1 MLTLTHLG
9 GLIRLYGNKAV
20 PTGIYGDRSQ
30 PFKNRH
36 TMKHIPTL
44 LLALL
49 LAAPV
54 ATAQTLTTYTATS
67 APGEWQSI
75 AQTGTLLASVT
86 GDYGTQTLALPF
98 DFMFGQSDY
107 PQGTTITVRADGFV
121 VMRGSSG
128 GHAALNY
135 WSQPSSSIIS
145 PFPLKDGQLVGAGS
159 GCWWQLTTGDD
170 GDPMLVIEWRGLH
183 RYPSYPVT
191 SAETDLDNFNY
202 QLRLHAS
209 GDISAVY
216 GHMQSGVPSD
226 TLFNFILTDGATMM
240 GSYMDQNSL
249 RGTWDSVVACS
260 SCVPGYRQ
268 GNNWVMIAA
277 NNLAGCPDSGT
288 VVTWHRPQPPCPRP
302 TAIAVSAIAHDTA
315 LLSWTPNEVDGSY
328 VRIQWDTADFT
339 PGTAGHHLQLY
350 GGDTMHL
357 SGLTPNHQHWLYM
370 RSDCGADSSEWHGV
384 QFTTPCAPL
393 SHDELPLTED
403 FEDLAEGYTKL
414 WGGCSGNM
422 VYVKDMQVF
431 EGRPNM
437 ALRGSNNVWFRL
449 PPVDSVRTTVLRF
462 NGHGPFSGSSNV
474 TVQVG
479 VMDDPFDI
487 GSLQVQQTFT
497 VNQNSWQEYVVPMAA
512 YTGPGNTVAVKW
524 TASNWFFLDDLTLE
538 VFDGCLPVESVS
550 ASQVGQ
556 HTAQVGWTAY
566 VPAEGGYRVV
576 WYPAGQEWLADS
588 LTTTTDS
595 ALLAGLA
602 AGTDYVVGVR
612 ALCSDT
618 SASELTTT
626 TFRTRCALPLPLT
639 EDFEASLALPDCWGA
654 TSMTTTHSTGSYT
667 PAVPEVM
674 AATGGHVVKLS
685 SQYTST
691 YHYERGILLL
701 PFVDTV
707 VNRLRLTFDYRV
719 ERFPGLMSL
728 MVGVIPGDDDIDHFI
743 PLDTIRPYDS
753 LWHSYTVETGAVPV
767 AEGRLVLMQHS
778 TGSHEYVP
786 GYWRDLGYVDNVH
799 IEALPACDRP
809 AAVWFTHITS
819 SSVLVHWQENN
830 GVGMYR
836 VSCGGNTYTVNDTV
850 LHLTGLV
857 PGITY
862 TVGVRRLCDDGWT
875 ASRNAVFTSA
885 CEPIAALP
893 YREDFE
899 SWVNGELDRCWLRH
913 IDGIQGSNVSAASHS
928 FIASTSGSR
937 LLCLQ
942 ATNYSVDPQPYDAV
956 AVLPETGIPLG
967 GAAIGFEVGAFYSTP
982 SNIVLELGLMTDGGD
997 ASTFEPLDT
1006 VPVTSEWSY
1015 YEHAFAPTDSGRL
1028 ALRMHVSTSSQRVF
1042 IDNLGLF
1049 AATGCQRPT
1058 AVTVDT
1064 VTQHTATVTIADSNA
1079 MGHYRLYWSWN
1090 YGHDTDSMDVDA
1102 FTATITGLVAGR
1114 YFTVHAATRC
1124 GSALSH
1130 IVSAEFTTDCDTLL
1144 RDELPYTEPFTTSTL
1159 SHCWSVLPATT
1170 YLVNI
1175 DTTHHGTSG
1184 FSLLM
1189 SVYSST
1195 PKAYLLMPPM
1205 DTLAGVDLTF
1215 WLCSRWNN
1223 NAMLTVGILSDPQ
1236 DSSTFT
1242 PIAMIPAVNTWT
1254 EYQIELGPYSGL
1266 GHHVAFRTD
1275 CMDTSWSSALVYLD
1289 DVTLSQ
1295 TLPCSRPDSV
1305 WVDTVGATTATLSIS
1320 DAGHAGRYRLLLTT
1334 TQGTTTLIVDLDS
1347 TQTVN
1352 QVDLSALVPATDYTV
1367 NVSSV
1372 CYDGSITFG
1381 IGTQF
1386 TTLCA
1391 PMPLPYRQ
1399 GFEEQTIGQTP
1410 RCWQVASGTV
1420 YVANTGLFGDRSLS
1434 AYAPDSVDLIEFATA
1449 ELTGGPDSLSV
1460 SFYVIASQGYIDS
1473 HYIHTPMDTRM
1484 QIFSSLADSLVLLY
1498 DDSVAYG
1505 SYSSAWQQVQA
1516 DIPPLAPGS
1525 RLLFRFHRTAGS
1537 NRAMTLRM
1545 DELVV
1550 GTYIAPPICDA
1561 IEQLWA
1567 DSIGYTQATVGW
1579 TPQGDESRWEV
1590 YLRGEGTN
1598 QTFTT
1603 DSTSLSFT
1611 TLAPGTRYA
1620 FLVRP
1625 LCNDTLTG
1633 PWSDTLWF
1641 TTTACLQVADV
1652 TVAAAGDSAVVSWR
1666 LTDAQSAW
1674 EIVYGTAGFTEGFG
1688 QTVLV
1693 SGPVLDSGVTVSH
1706 TIGGLQP
1713 GETYDLYVRALCDEH
1728 LRSVWSMRQQFTMP
1742 TVGIEAVRPTAL
1754 TLQPNPT
1761 SRYLVLGGLQ
1771 VAEAVELYDA
1781 CGRTCGRWTADGP
1794 TLTLDLE
1801 QLPVGVYL
1809 LCATAEGG
1817 RRTARVLKR

>member
-1 MLTLTHLG
+1 
-9 GLIRLYGNKAV
+9 
-20 PTGIYGDRSQ
+20 
-30 PFKNRH
+30 
-36 TMKHIPTL
+36 MKHIIPFTL
-44 LLALL
+44 FLMLGI
-49 LAAPV
+49 APLS
-54 ATAQTLTTYTATS
+54 AQTLTTYTASS

-75 AQTGTLLASVT
+75 TQTGTLLASVT

-107 PQGTTITVRADGFV
+107 PQGTAITVRADGFV

-159 GCWWQLTTGDD
+159 GCWWQLLDD
-170 GDPMLVIEWRGLH
+170 DNGDPMLVIEWRGLH

-226 TLFNFILTDGATMM
+226 TLFNFILTDGATMT

-260 SCVPGYRQ
+260 ACSPGYRQ
-268 GNNWVMIAA
+268 GNNWVMFAA

-315 LLSWTPNEVDGSY
+315 LLSWTPNEVAGSY

-403 FEDLAEGYTKL
+403 FEDLAEGYTTL
-414 WGGCSGNM
+414 WGSCSGNT

-437 ALRGSNNVWFRL
+437 ALRGSNNGWFHL

-462 NGHGPFSGSSNV
+462 SGHGPFSGSSNV
-474 TVQVG
+474 TVRVG

-487 GSLQVQQTFT
+487 NSLQVQQTFT
-497 VNQNSWQEYVVPMAA
+497 VNQNSWQEYVVPLAT
-512 YTGPGNTVAVKW
+512 YSGSGNTVAVKW

-538 VFDGCLPVESVS
+538 VFNGCLPVESLTT
-550 ASQVGQ
+550 SQVGQ

-626 TFRTRCALPLPLT
+626 TFRTRCALALPLT
-639 EDFEASLALPDCWGA
+639 EDFEALDVLPDCWDA

-743 PLDTIRPYDS
+743 PITTIYPGDS
-753 LWHSYTVETGAVPV
+753 LWHSYSVETGAVPV

-778 TGSHEYVP
+778 TGSHAYVP
-786 GYWRDLGYVDNVH
+786 GYWRDLGHVDNVH

-857 PGITY
+857 PGTAY

-997 ASTFEPLDT
+997 VSTFEPLDT

-1028 ALRMHVSTSSQRVF
+1028 ALRMHVTTGSQRVF

-1079 MGHYRLYWSWN
+1079 AGHYRLYWSWN
-1090 YGHDTDSMDVDA
+1090 YGYDTDSMDVDA

-1114 YFTVHAATRC
+1114 YYTVHAATRC

-1189 SVYSST
+1189 SVYSNT

-1215 WLCSRWNN
+1215 WLYSRWNN

-1275 CMDTSWSSALVYLD
+1275 CMDTSWGTALVYLD

-1399 GFEEQTIGQTP
+1399 GFEEQTIGQAP

-1420 YVANTGLFGDRSLS
+1420 YVANTGLFGDRSLR

-1449 ELTGGPDSLSV
+1449 ELTGGPDSLTV
-1460 SFYVIASQGYIDS
+1460 NFYVLATQSYTEGITMQQ
-1473 HYIHTPMDTRM
+1473 PFDTRL
-1484 QIFSSLADSLVLLY
+1484 QLFAALADSLTLLY

-1505 SYSSAWQQVQA
+1505 SYNSAWQHLLI
-1516 DIPPLAPGS
+1516 DIPPLASGT
-1525 RLLFRFHRTAGS
+1525 RLLFRYHRSNGS
-1537 NRAMTLRM
+1537 NRSMTVRM
-1545 DELVV
+1545 DELTV
-1550 GTYIAPPICDA
+1550 GTLDP
-1561 IEQLWA
+1561 QLHCNMIDEVWV
-1567 DSIGYTQATVGW
+1567 DDIGYTHATIGW
-1579 TPQGDESRWEV
+1579 TPQGNESRWEV
-1590 YLRGEGTN
+1590 HLRGDGVN
-1598 QTFTT
+1598 QTFVT
-1603 DSTSLSFT
+1603 DSTVLRFNILSNST
-1611 TLAPGTRYA
+1611 TYH
-1620 FLVRP
+1620 FMVRP
-1625 LCNDTLTG
+1625 LCSDSLSG

-1641 TTTACLQVADV
+1641 ATTACHPVVDVAV
-1652 TVAAAGDSAVVSWR
+1652 VPSGDSAVVSWR
-1666 LTDAQSAW
+1666 TADSQSAW
-1674 EIVYGTAGFTEGFG
+1674 EIIYGTAGFAEGYG

-1693 SGPVLDSGVTVSH
+1693 NGPTLDSGATVSH
-1706 TIGGLQP
+1706 VIGGLLP
-1713 GETYDLYVRALCDEH
+1713 DESYDLYVRTLCDEH
-1728 LRSVWSMRQQFTMP
+1728 QRSVWSPQVRFTTP
-1742 TVGIEAVRPTAL
+1742 SVGIDPVADEAVTVR
-1754 TLQPNPT
+1754 PNPT
-1761 SRYLVLGGLQ
+1761 SAVATLDGL
-1771 VAEAVELYDA
+1771 APGTLVELYDPS
-1781 CGRTCGRWTADGP
+1781 GRRMLQRIATASEMR
-1794 TLTLDLE
+1794 LDLSG
-1801 QLPVGVYL
+1801 QAAGAYYVRV
-1809 LCATAEGG
+1809 TTG
-1817 RRTARVLKR
+1817 RAVSTLRLVKVAR

>member
-1 MLTLTHLG
+1 MLTHLG
-9 GLIRLYGNKAV
+9 GLIRLYDNKTV

-49 LAAPV
+49 LATPV

-135 WSQPSSSIIS
+135 WNQSSSSIIS
-145 PFPLKDGQLVGAGS
+145 PFPLKDGQLVGAES

-260 SCVPGYRQ
+260 SCSPGYRQ
-268 GNNWVMIAA
+268 GNNWVMFAA

-357 SGLTPNHQHWLYM
+357 IGLTPNHQHWLYM

-403 FEDLAEGYTKL
+403 FEDLAEGYTTL
-414 WGGCSGNM
+414 WGGCSGNT
-422 VYVKDMQVF
+422 VYVKDMQIY

-437 ALRGSNNVWFRL
+437 ALRGNNNGWFRL
-449 PPVDSVRTTVLRF
+449 PPVENVRTTVLRF
-462 NGHGPFSGSSNV
+462 NGHGPFGGSGSSNV

-487 GSLQVQQTFT
+487 GSLQVLQTFT

-524 TASNWFFLDDLTLE
+524 MAYNMFFLDDLTLE
-538 VFDGCLPVESVS
+538 VYEGCLPVESVS

-556 HTAQVGWTAY
+556 HTAQVGWTAF
-566 VPAEGGYRVV
+566 VPAGSYRVV

-588 LTTTTDS
+588 LTTAADS

-618 SASELTTT
+618 AASELTTA

-654 TSMTTTHSTGSYT
+654 TSMTTTSSTGSYT
-667 PAVPEVM
+667 PAVPEVV
-674 AATGGHVVKLS
+674 AGNAVKLS
-685 SQYTST
+685 SQFTGN

-701 PFVDTV
+701 PFVDTA
-707 VNRLRLTFDYRV
+707 VNRLRLEFDYRV
-719 ERFPGLMSL
+719 ARFPQLMSL
-728 MVGVIPGDDDIDHFI
+728 LVGVIPGDDDIDHFI

-753 LWHSYTVETGAVPV
+753 LWRSYTVETGALPLS
-767 AEGRLVLMQHS
+767 EGRLVMMQHS

-786 GYWRDLGYVDNVH
+786 GYWRDLGYVDNVLL
-799 IEALPACDRP
+799 EVLPACDRP
-809 AAVWFTHITS
+809 AVVRVSQITS
-819 SSVLVHWQENN
+819 STAWVHWQDNN
-830 GVGMYR
+830 GVGTYR
-836 VSCGGNTYTVNDTV
+836 VDCAGTTHTVVGDTT
-850 LHLTGLV
+850 LLLTGLQ
-857 PGITY
+857 PASTY
-862 TVGVRRLCDDGWT
+862 SVGVSRQCGAAWT
-875 ASRNAVFTSA
+875 ASRTAAFTTA
-885 CEPIAALP
+885 CEPIAELP
-893 YREDFE
+893 WHEDFE
-899 SWVNGELDRCWLRH
+899 EWTEGMVDPCWLRH
-913 IDGIQGSNVSAASHS
+913 YGGLQGSTVGAAS
-928 FIASTSGSR
+928 STFVSSTVGGR
-937 LLCLQ
+937 NLCLK
-942 ATNYSVDPQPYDAV
+942 ATNYSVDDRPYDAV
-956 AVLPETGIPLG
+956 AVLPEVGVPLAG
-967 GAAIGFEVGAFYSTP
+967 KAIGFDVGAFYGNP
-982 SNIVLELGLMTDGGD
+982 SHIVLELGLMADAGD
-997 ASTFEPLDT
+997 SASFQPLDT
-1006 VPVTSEWSY
+1006 VPLTAEWSY
-1015 YEHAFAPTDSGRL
+1015 YEHAFGPADSGRL
-1028 ALRMHVSTSSQRVF
+1028 ALRMRVTASSERVY
-1042 IDNLGLF
+1042 IDNMGLF
-1049 AATGCQRPT
+1049 VASGCHRPE
-1058 AVTVDT
+1058 ALVVDT
-1064 VTQHTATVTIADSNA
+1064 VTQHTVGLTVEDTLST
-1079 MGHYRLYWSWN
+1079 GHYRFYWVSAS
-1090 YGHDTDSMDVDA
+1090 GAVDSLDADTTTVSIGGL
-1102 FTATITGLVAGR
+1102 TAGQYYRSYVA
-1114 YFTVHAATRC
+1114 ARC

-1130 IVSAEFTTDCDTLL
+1130 IVGTEFMTDCDTLQ
-1144 RDELPYTEPFTTSTL
+1144 RATFPYEEHFDQPTL
-1159 SHCWSVLPATT
+1159 SHCWSVLPANTSDAR
-1170 YLVNI
+1170 I
-1175 DTTHHGTSG
+1175 DTLHHGATGRS
-1184 FSLLM
+1184 FEL
-1189 SVYSST
+1189 SVTNYT
-1195 PKAYLLMPPM
+1195 AQAYAVMPPV
-1205 DTLAGVDLTF
+1205 DTLAGVDLTL
-1215 WLCSRWNN
+1215 WICRRWSGET
-1223 NAMLTVGILSDPQ
+1223 ALTVGIMADPQ
-1236 DSSTFT
+1236 DTGTFT
-1242 PIAMIPAVNTWT
+1242 PVATLPTGPQWT
-1254 EYQIELGPYSGL
+1254 EHQVELGPYSTL
-1266 GHHVAFRTD
+1266 GHHVAFRAERV
-1275 CMDTSWSSALVYLD
+1275 DTAMFFGGVYLD
-1289 DVTLSQ
+1289 DVTLSPS
-1295 TLPCSRPDSV
+1295 LPCSRPDSV
-1305 WVDTVGATTATLSIS
+1305 WVDSVGATAALLGLA
-1320 DAGHAGRYRLLLTT
+1320 DDGRAGRYRVLVSSPA
-1334 TQGTTTLIVDLDS
+1334 GSTTLFVNLDS
-1347 TQTVN
+1347 TVDVN
-1352 QVDLSALVPATDYTV
+1352 QIQLTGLAPATDYTV
-1367 NVSSV
+1367 NVAAV
-1372 CYDGSITFG
+1372 CYDSSITFG
-1381 IGTQF
+1381 VS
-1386 TTLCA
+1386 TTLVTACA
-1391 PMPLPYRQ
+1391 PLPLPYRQ
-1399 GFEEQTIGQTP
+1399 DFDQQALAEAP
-1410 RCWQVASGTV
+1410 RCWQVLEGDVRVASVPMLGSRV
-1420 YVANTGLFGDRSLS
+1420 LY
-1434 AYAPDSVDLIEFATA
+1434 AYIPDSLNRIEFATA
-1449 ELTGGPDSLSV
+1449 QLAGGPDSLSV

-1473 HYIHTPMDTRM
+1473 HYTHTPMDTRM

-1498 DDSVAYG
+1498 DDTVAYG

-1537 NRAMTLRM
+1537 NRAMTLWM

-1550 GTYIAPPICDA
+1550 GTYIAPPSCDA

-1603 DSTSLSFT
+1603 DSTILSFT

-1641 TTTACLQVADV
+1641 TTTACRQVADV

-1693 SGPVLDSGVTVSH
+1693 SGPVLDSGATVSH
-1706 TIGGLQP
+1706 MIGGLQP

-1742 TVGIEAVRPTAL
+1742 TVGIEGVCPTAL